1 MKTTPTTFQSAFEE
15 DVYKGL
21 TSFPKYLLSKY
32 IYDQKGD
39 KLFQQIM
46 EMPEYYLTNCE
57 LNILEHHKAAIAE
70 IFNKEGGF
78 DLIELGAG
86 DGKKTKILLQHL
98 VAKKYD
104 FNYLPIDISQ
114 HVLEELR
121 DSLRNEIPEVKVKI
135 QQGTY
140 FKTLENLADYNN
152 RRKVIL
158 VLGSNIGNLLH
169 ENAINFL
176 RNIQK
181 AMNFEDRLFMGFDQK
196 KDPQKILDAY
206 NDKTG
211 ITEAFNKNLLAR
223 INRELDANFNLDN
236 FKHWETYNPET
247 GTAKSYLVSKVKQKV
262 AIKKLGVEVCFD
274 AWESIHTEISQ
285 KYDDA
290 VVAWLA
296 KEAGLEIQTSF
307 QDQDNWFKNYIFRK
321 KH

>member
-32 IYDQKGD
+32 IYDEKGD

-46 EMPEYYLTNCE
+46 AMPEYYLTNCE
-57 LNILEHHKAAIAE
+57 LNILKKHKSAIAE
-70 IFNKEGGF
+70 IINKKGGF

-86 DGKKTKILLQHL
+86 DGKKTKVLLKEL
-98 VAKKYD
+98 VDKEYD

-114 HVLEELR
+114 SVLKELEN
-121 DSLRNEIPEVKVKI
+121 SLKNEIPEVSVKI

-140 FKTLENLADYNN
+140 FKTLENLADYSS
-152 RRKVIL
+152 RRKIIL

-169 ENAINFL
+169 ENAIEFL
-176 RNIQK
+176 RNIQE
-181 AMNFEDRLFMGFDQK
+181 AMSSEDMLFMGFDQK

-206 NDKTG
+206 NDAAG
-211 ITEAFNKNLLAR
+211 ITEAFNKNLLNR
-223 INRELDANFNLDN
+223 INKELDANFNPDN
-236 FKHWETYNPET
+236 FIHWETYDPES
-247 GTAKSYLVSKVKQKV
+247 GTAKSYLVSKENQKV
-262 AIKKLGVEVCFD
+262 AINKLDLEVSFD

-290 VVAWLA
+290 VVEWLA

-307 QDQDNWFKNYIFRK
+307 EDSNKYYKNYIFRK
-321 KH
+321 KV

>member
-1 MKTTPTTFQSAFEE
+1 MKTTPTTFQSAFAE

-223 INRELDANFNLDN
+223 INKELDANFNLDN
-236 FKHWETYNPET
+236 FKHWETYDPET
-247 GTAKSYLVSKVKQKV
+247 GTAKSYLVSRAKQKV
-262 AIKKLGVEVCFD
+262 AIKKLELEVCFD

-296 KEAGLEIQTSF
+296 KEAGLEIQNSF
-307 QDQDNWFKNYIFRK
+307 QDQDNWFKNYVFRK